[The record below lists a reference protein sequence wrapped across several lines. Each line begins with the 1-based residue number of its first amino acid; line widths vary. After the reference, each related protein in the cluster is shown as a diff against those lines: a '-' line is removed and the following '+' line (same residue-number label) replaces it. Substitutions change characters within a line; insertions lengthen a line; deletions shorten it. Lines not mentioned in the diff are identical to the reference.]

1 MSKPFCLVPIIIQ
14 LTYDHV
20 DETLY
25 VIARAEKLVIE
36 TDLTGNIIGTPLDIS
51 MAIQPEGIYFV
62 PESGEMWL
70 VGEPNEI
77 FRFTTAPAK
86 DALPPSNQPGSAPGS
101 GAGCV
106 SFRFGTIAAAISS
119 VILFGLLF

>member
-1 MSKPFCLVPIIIQ
+1 MYQPLCLAHIPTQ

-25 VIARAEKLVIE
+25 VIARADKLVIE
-36 TDLTGNIIGTPLDIS
+36 TDLSGNIIGTPLDIS

-62 PESGEMWL
+62 PETGEMWL

-86 DALPPSNQPGSAPGS
+86 ETSAPNQPGSTPGS
-101 GAGCV
+101 GAGI
-106 SFRFGTIAAAISS
+106 SFRHGTIAATISS
-119 VILFGLLF
+119 VILFGLLL